1 MAERHKYNDFDDALL
16 RQRIVVEWDYPHKKE
31 LVEYLRGKGYFNET
45 VAEKLAYVFCGESNQ
60 GHYAEIARL
69 MSAVISLKQHK
80 DSHLCIKAMYGND
93 IPLDSFAD
101 QLFVRAARE
110 HVLGVLGRG
119 QCANFEYLLQ
129 FAHDNPALRDA
140 DGTFPFMRTFLALGK
155 ALEERNGPEY
165 KYYGNIPEDQ
175 FKAAVKDAYDFLR
188 NNSDF
193 EYPWRGD
200 ELPLAGPYDS
210 ELFHI
215 CSSVFNG
222 EIENRIQLGCADRLI
237 EAFCNL
243 SAGNSPL
250 FRMLEDYNTRTY
262 YKRVRGGVVAKK
274 SKFPTLSDKE
284 NAQVERLKKGL
295 FPDAAK
301 TVAKRM
307 PHLSFQYIYYVISG
321 KVLAPDGYLPHSIA
335 EVVYDLYHII
345 SGADSDKGLSA
356 KQKHKNLQPSFQ
368 IDTSTGL
375 YIKGL

>member
-45 VAEKLAYVFCGESNQ
+45 VAEKLAYAFCAESNQ
-60 GHYAEIARL
+60 GHYAESARL

-101 QLFVRAARE
+101 QLFVQAARE
-110 HVLGVLGRG
+110 HVLGLLGRG
-119 QCANFEYLLQ
+119 QCANYEYLRQ
-129 FAHDNPALRDA
+129 FAHDNPAPKDA
-140 DGTFPFMRTFLALGK
+140 DGTVSFIRAFLALGK

-165 KYYGNIPEDQ
+165 KYYASIPEEQ
-175 FKAAVKDAYDFLR
+175 FKAAVKDTYDFLC

-200 ELPLAGPYDS
+200 EQPLTGPYDS
-210 ELFHI
+210 ELFHL

-222 EIENRIQLGCADRLI
+222 EIENRIQLGCAGRLI

-250 FRMLEDYNTRTY
+250 FRMLEDYNTI
-262 YKRVRGGVVAKK
+262 VESQK
-274 SKFPTLSDKE
+274 SI
-284 NAQVERLKKGL
+284 VER
-295 FPDAAK
+295 
-301 TVAKRM
+301 
-307 PHLSFQYIYYVISG
+307 SG
-321 KVLAPDGYLPHSIA
+321 APD
-335 EVVYDLYHII
+335 
-345 SGADSDKGLSA
+345 SA
-356 KQKHKNLQPSFQ
+356 KMTAETQ
-368 IDTSTGL
+368 DTVTPTQMN
-375 YIKGL
+375 K

>member
-1 MAERHKYNDFDDALL
+1 MAERHKYNDFDDSLL
-16 RQRIVVEWDYPHKKE
+16 RQRIVVGWDYPHKKE
-31 LVEYLRGKGYFNET
+31 LIEYLHDKGYFNET
-45 VAEKLAYVFCGESNQ
+45 VAEKLAYAFCAKSNQ

-129 FAHDNPALRDA
+129 FAYDNPALRDA

-165 KYYGNIPEDQ
+165 KYFASIPEDQ

-200 ELPLAGPYDS
+200 ELPLVGPYDS
-210 ELFHI
+210 ELYYL
-215 CSSVFNG
+215 CSEVFNG
-222 EIENRIQLGCADRLI
+222 HIDNNRKQLSIAGKAIEV
-237 EAFCNL
+237 FCGL

-250 FRMLEDYNTRTY
+250 FRMLEDYNSRTY
-262 YKRVRGGVVAKK
+262 YKSGPGVLAKK
-274 SKFPTLSDKE
+274 SRLPIPSEKE

-295 FPDAAK
+295 FPDGAK
-301 TVAKRM
+301 KVAKLM

-321 KVLAPDGYLPHSIA
+321 KILAPDGYLPHSIA
-335 EVVYDLYHII
+335 EVVYDLYNII

-368 IDTSTGL
+368 IDASTGL
-375 YIKGL
+375 YKKSL

>member
-1 MAERHKYNDFDDALL
+1 MAERHKYNDFDDSLL
-16 RQRIVVEWDYPHKKE
+16 RQRFVVKTDYPHKKE
-31 LVEYLRGKGYFNET
+31 LVEYLRGKGFFNET

-60 GHYAEIARL
+60 GHYAVIARL

-119 QCANFEYLLQ
+119 QCNNFKYLIK
-129 FAHDNPALRDA
+129 FAQDNPAPRDV
-140 DGTFPFMRTFLALGK
+140 DGTVSFVRSSLALGR

-165 KYYGNIPEDQ
+165 MYYGNIPEDQ
-175 FKAAVKDAYDFLR
+175 FKAAVKDAYDFLCDS
-188 NNSDF
+188 SDF
-193 EYPWRGD
+193 KYPWRGY
-200 ELPLAGPYDS
+200 ELPLVGPYDS
-210 ELFHI
+210 ELYYL
-215 CSSVFNG
+215 CSAVFNG
-222 EIENRIQLGCADRLI
+222 DIDNNRTQLSVAGKGIEV
-237 EAFCNL
+237 FCGL

-250 FRMLEDYNTRTY
+250 FRMLEDYNSRTY
-262 YKRVRGGVVAKK
+262 YKSGPGVLAKK
-274 SKFPTLSDKE
+274 SRLPIPSEKE

-295 FPDAAK
+295 FPDEAK
-301 TVAKRM
+301 KVAKLR

-345 SGADSDKGLSA
+345 SGVDSDKGLSA

-368 IDTSTGL
+368 IDASTGL
-375 YIKGL
+375 YKKSL